1 MTLSGELC
9 LLNTFLIDAC
19 VFVLADSRENAGE
32 DVAQFLAEGR

>member
-9 LLNTFLIDAC
+9 LLKKFLIDAC

-32 DVAQFLAEGR
+32 DVSEFLAERR